1 MSACDIFLEL
11 FSNSCVESVCIDK
24 VDVDMCVYGGGEGL
38 MNGFCQLLNDIHV
51 QSINHMLQSCLIIPS
66 LSFEKKNSLKLHS
79 VDKGPSDHL
88 TKYF

>member
-1 MSACDIFLEL
+1 MVNL
-11 FSNSCVESVCIDK
+11 
-24 VDVDMCVYGGGEGL
+24 MYGGGRGEGL

>member
-24 VDVDMCVYGGGEGL
+24 VDVDMCVYGGWGVNERVL
-38 MNGFCQLLNDIHV
+38 SAFKWHTRTIN
-51 QSINHMLQSCLIIPS
+51 QSYVAVMSNNTHPV
-66 LSFEKKNSLKLHS
+66 FWEKNSLKLHS

-88 TKYF
+88 TKYFW